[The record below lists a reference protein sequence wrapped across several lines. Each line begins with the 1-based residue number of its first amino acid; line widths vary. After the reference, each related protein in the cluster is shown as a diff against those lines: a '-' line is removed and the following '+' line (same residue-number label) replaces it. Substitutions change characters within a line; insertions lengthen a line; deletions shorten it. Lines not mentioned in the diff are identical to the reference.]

1 MIELTPKQEEAVA
14 SWEAGDV
21 VVTAGPGSGKTLVLV
36 KRIRRLIEVREVAP
50 ERILAITFTVKA
62 THQMYSGLA
71 QAEGASEELR
81 KQFESVR
88 IQTIDGFCT
97 KLLRENALTAGI
109 DPEFRMLEPPE
120 SARLL
125 RGVITSV
132 LDGMFAHDAAGTE
145 RFLRAYSGSD
155 ERAGEIEPTKV
166 HSQLAGLV
174 DTIRS
179 HGALPFVEEFSEPLP
194 LVELIAD
201 LREIAKVR
209 DDPRL
214 AEVTARLA
222 AADPADYST
231 IAQILPDIDVGTA
244 RKKATKELVY
254 RSRDRLLPAITA
266 QLSACM
272 NEESRRWILTTTLRI
287 LSRFEQRK
295 HALGAIDF
303 GDLSRL
309 AIRLLNDEAAPTLS
323 YEHILIDEYQD
334 TSPLQAELIEAVV
347 AAHGKRSVVRF
358 AVGDINQS
366 IYAFRHAD
374 PSVFHAFRDRVG
386 REGGQVVV
394 LNENFR
400 SRPEILD
407 AVHRI
412 LPGGNGSGVE
422 AHRLQA
428 RPNYP
433 PRSEP
438 SVEIQIVSDGGIDA
452 AEWEAGWCAHRLAE
466 LIGNS
471 RGLDSEIR
479 WGSCAILL
487 RTQALLTRFA
497 GELRRRGV
505 PYRLEAGKGF
515 YAAPEI
521 HEAAAFLRALR
532 NPRDEIS
539 LAAVLKSAFVGVGD
553 GTLLE
558 LKATGLNLAEAI
570 ESLPI
575 PGEDGMRLFAFRKR
589 LSGYR
594 AERETSSPDRILAAA
609 VSECGYEAW
618 LRSTE
623 GGTRAVANVHKL
635 LRILRTLAGSIDS
648 FDGVSAALDE
658 LLNAAPTESE
668 ADEPFRSNNALELLT
683 MHSAKGMEFP
693 AVVVAGLQ
701 YSRSH
706 VEDPLT
712 FSPERGIGVKWRSP
726 IGGKPCGD
734 PAHSAVEQQM
744 RSRDSAETDR
754 LFYVAATRAEQ
765 HLLFS
770 CSFSGTPKNQG
781 FCELLFEPLGIDHK
795 VATNDRQTVR
805 DTEFGFSLLRVNQ
818 PAPAAVSV
826 ESNSAPSVAVR
837 LTPRGEFAQQ
847 DSSATVSSVAL
858 FGQCPRKYY
867 LSRYLGLEST
877 ATPTIAVADPSEP
890 PIAIERDRTDATS
903 FGQTVHEYLAGLV
916 ADANASPLVRRLAAG
931 FHDHEL
937 GVRASRAD
945 KKSCEQSFLFAVD
958 DYILRGQVDLLF
970 EEGGERI
977 LVDYK
982 TDQIGDRDVAE
993 CSQHYELQV
1002 QLYAE
1007 ALASAGQ
1014 KVDRGILFF
1023 LRASIA
1029 HEVDV
1034 GPDARMRAREAVA
1047 MFFEAQGRQEF
1058 SLKVGEHCRSC
1069 KHFGGACPAE
1079 LPTAGGAR
1087 QGL

>member
-14 SWEAGDV
+14 SWQAGDV
-21 VVTAGPGSGKTLVLV
+21 VVTAGPGSGKTRVLV
-36 KRIRRLIEVREVAP
+36 ERIRRLIEVREVAP

-62 THQMYSGLA
+62 THQMYSRLA
-71 QAEGASEELR
+71 RAEGVSDELR
-81 KQFESVR
+81 RKFESVR

-97 KLLRENALTAGI
+97 RLLRENALTAGI

-125 RGVITSV
+125 RDVITSV
-132 LDGMFAHDAAGTE
+132 LDEKFASDPAGTE

-166 HSQLAGLV
+166 HRQLVGLV
-174 DTIRS
+174 NTIRS

-194 LVELIAD
+194 LAELIAD
-201 LREIAKVR
+201 LREIAKLR
-209 DDPRL
+209 EDPKL
-214 AEVTARLA
+214 ADVTERLA
-222 AADPADYST
+222 ASDLLDYST

-244 RKKATKELVY
+244 HKKATKELVY
-254 RSRDRLLPAITA
+254 RSRDHLLPAITA
-266 QLSACM
+266 QLAACM
-272 NEESRRWILTTTLRI
+272 NEDSRRWILMVTQRI

-295 HALGAIDF
+295 HELGAIDF
-303 GDLSRL
+303 GDLPRL
-309 AIRLLNDEAAPTLS
+309 AIRLLNDDAAPTLG
-323 YEHILIDEYQD
+323 YAHILIDEYQD

-347 AAHGKRSVVRF
+347 AAHRNQPLVRF

-386 REGGQVVV
+386 REGGHVVP

-407 AVHRI
+407 AIHRI

-428 RPNYP
+428 GREHP
-433 PRSEP
+433 PRTEP
-438 SVEIQIVSDGGIDA
+438 SVEIQIVSDGGPDS
-452 AEWEAGWCAHRLAE
+452 AEWEAGWCAYRLAE
-466 LIGNS
+466 LIASS
-471 RGLDSEIR
+471 RGSDPEFS

-487 RTQALLTRFA
+487 RTQAMLTRFA

-553 GTLLE
+553 DTLLQ
-558 LKATGLNLAEAI
+558 LKAGGLNLAEAI
-570 ESLPI
+570 ESSQI
-575 PGEDGMRLFAFRKR
+575 GGEDGMRLSDFRER
-589 LSGYR
+589 LSRYR

-635 LRILRTLAGSIDS
+635 LRILRSLAGSIDS
-648 FDGVSAALDE
+648 FEGVSAALDE

-668 ADEPFRSNNALELLT
+668 ADEPFRSGDCLELLT

-693 AVVVAGLQ
+693 VVVVAGMQ
-701 YSRSH
+701 HTGAH

-712 FSPERGIGVKWRSP
+712 YSPQRGIGVKWRSP

-734 PAHSAVEQQM
+734 PAHRAVEKQV

-754 LFYVAATRAEQ
+754 VFYVAATRAEQ
-765 HLLFS
+765 HLILS

-781 FCELLFEPLGIDHK
+781 FCKLLFEPLGIDHK
-795 VATNDRQTVR
+795 VATNDRKTVR
-805 DTEFGFSLLRVNQ
+805 DEQFAFSLLRVNQ
-818 PAPAAVSV
+818 PAPSAVLVDSTSV
-826 ESNSAPSVAVR
+826 DGTLVG
-837 LTPRGEFAQQ
+837 LTPRGESAQE
-847 DSSATVSSVAL
+847 DSSATVSSVAM
-858 FGQCPRKYY
+858 FAQCPRKYY

-877 ATPTIAVADPSEP
+877 AIPTIAMMDPSDQPE
-890 PIAIERDRTDATS
+890 AIERDNTDATS
-903 FGQTVHEYLAGLV
+903 FGQAVHEYLAGLL
-916 ADANASPLVRRLAAG
+916 ADSDASPAVRSLAAK
-931 FHDHEL
+931 FHDHLL

-945 KKSCEQSFLFAVD
+945 KKSREQSFLFAVD

-982 TDQIGDRDVAE
+982 TDQIGSRDIAE
-993 CSQHYELQV
+993 LARPYELQI

-1007 ALASAGQ
+1007 ALANAGQ
-1014 KVDRGILFF
+1014 KVDRGVLFF
-1023 LRASIA
+1023 LRTAVA

-1034 GPDARMRAREAVA
+1034 GPDARVRARETVA
-1047 MFFEAQGRQEF
+1047 EFFDAQRRPEF
-1058 SLKVGEHCRSC
+1058 SLKIGEHCRTC
-1069 KHFGGACPAE
+1069 RHYQGACPAE
-1079 LPTAGGAR
+1079 LPTAADA
-1087 QGL
+1087 